1 MAGLTFASAAGPSD
15 TELEMAQS
23 RRALLTWTLAGL
35 TLAVLPCAPPA
46 RAQQTHPLPRRGDYL
61 PPEVLQAGPKVN
73 YAAAHLRKPPAGYG
87 WYQLGR
93 AYVMASVAT
102 GLIVEVVL
110 L

>member
-1 MAGLTFASAAGPSD
+1 MAT
-15 TELEMAQS
+15 S
-23 RRALLTWTLAGL
+23 RRTLLGWGLIGLALAAAPALA
-35 TLAVLPCAPPA
+35 
-46 RAQQTHPLPRRGDYL
+46 QENHPLPRRGDYL
-61 PPEVLQAGPKVN
+61 PQGVLQGGPIAD
-73 YAAAHLRKPPAGYG
+73 YAAKRLRKPPAGYG